1 MSPGD
6 SAPRASAGALGAA
19 VPAFFVLLW
28 STGFVGAKYGLPYAE
43 PFTFLLIRLAI
54 AAALLAGLAAATR
67 SAWPATAAAWRRT
80 AVAGLLLHAGY
91 LGGVFTAI
99 DLGMPAGVAAVI
111 VGIQPLATAA
121 LAGILLGERV
131 GARGW
136 AGLAIGLGGVAL
148 VLVPD
153 ALGDAAGSGLSLA
166 AVAACLAALAAT
178 TAGTLY
184 QKRHGDQTPLLSG
197 AAVQYGAASALL
209 LVLALATE
217 TMTVR
222 WTPDFIAAMAW
233 LVLALSLGAVLL
245 LLSLLRRGSAA
256 RVSSLF
262 YLVPPATAVE
272 SYLLF
277 GETLGTIELAG
288 MALAVIGVAVVLV
301 TTAHPR

>member
-1 MSPGD
+1 MTERSGT
-6 SAPRASAGALGAA
+6 APAAGALGTAA
-19 VPAFFVLLW
+19 PAFFVLLW

-54 AAALLAGLAAATR
+54 AGALLAGLAGLTR
-67 SAWPATAAAWRRT
+67 SAWPATAAAWRHT

-121 LAGILLGERV
+121 LAGILLGDRV
-131 GARGW
+131 GIRAW
-136 AGLAIGLGGVAL
+136 AGLALGLLGVAL

-153 ALGDAAGSGLSLA
+153 GLGDAAGGRLSFG
-166 AVAACLAALAAT
+166 AVVACLTALAAT

-197 AAVQYGAASALL
+197 AAVQYGAASAAL

-217 TMTVR
+217 TMAVR
-222 WTPDFIAAMAW
+222 WTPSFLAAMAW

-245 LLSLLRRGSAA
+245 LLSLLRRGSAS
-256 RVSSLF
+256 RVSSLL

-277 GETLGTIELAG
+277 GETLGPVELAG
-288 MALAVIGVAVVLV
+288 MALAVIAVAVVMV
-301 TTAHPR
+301 TMARPR